1 MAVRWN
7 PDTCF
12 CILDIDNGVLTKV
25 VQKCELH
32 KNVIDRSLVSEVES
46 MNRFWNQKIPAKPTK
61 EQVEKN
67 TKAKYDEKQTT
78 RRRT

>member
-1 MAVRWN
+1 MAIRWN

-12 CILDIDNGVLTKV
+12 CILDIDNGILVNV

-32 KNVIDRSLVSEVES
+32 KAVNDRDIVSTVQT
-46 MNRFWNQKIPAKPTK
+46 MNRTWNQKIPANPTK

-67 TKAKYDEKQTT
+67 TKAKYDEKETT